1 MRYLIGLYLPNEK
14 VLFVNQQKISN
25 LGCVFCHKG
34 TSIDYNKS
42 KECASNSL
50 ISHCLKSKGDNTTLF
65 AN

>member
-1 MRYLIGLYLPNEK
+1 MRCLIGLYLPNEK

-50 ISHCLKSKGDNTTLF
+50 ISHCLKSKGDNRTLF